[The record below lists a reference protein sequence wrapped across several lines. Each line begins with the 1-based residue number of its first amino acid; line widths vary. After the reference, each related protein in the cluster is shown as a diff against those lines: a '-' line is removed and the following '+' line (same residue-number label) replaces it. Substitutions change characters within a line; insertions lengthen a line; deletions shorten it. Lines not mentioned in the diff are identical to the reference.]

1 MSGPD
6 RDAAAEALTILR
18 ILLPLAGRSAFE
30 LGVLLAG
37 QPPQQQKDAA
47 ARSVVRSFVGEA
59 QELLLRHVFDLGLT
73 KVRDLHGGESTRTTF
88 EGLTGEAQDR
98 VRSDLLAL
106 KDAIVRLD
114 TLEHARG
121 SEWLAAVVACLEATE
136 TLVEHGLF
144 GGTVADEMKQ
154 ALALPGRPRCW
165 WTAPPPGRAGGRRPA
180 VSLQSPGSGPQQQ
193 HGRRPCRRRDR

>member
-1 MSGPD
+1 
-6 RDAAAEALTILR
+6 
-18 ILLPLAGRSAFE
+18 
-30 LGVLLAG
+30 
-37 QPPQQQKDAA
+37 
-47 ARSVVRSFVGEA
+47 VGEA

-154 ALALPGRPRCW
+154 ALALAWSAAVLVDRAAAGPSRRQEASCFPPVPWLRSPTTARSAPMSAPRSLSL
-165 WTAPPPGRAGGRRPA
+165 PA
-180 VSLQSPGSGPQQQ
+180 AV
-193 HGRRPCRRRDR
+193 